1 MGTVAKI
8 VEQSS
13 TGQETKKRDLSIDY
27 LRTSLTLAV
36 IAHHCTL
43 AYTKF
48 AVFNPLHVLRST
60 APVVDS
66 SRWIF
71 FDYAENFNDVYFMS
85 LMFFVSGLFVFPALM
100 RHGLPSFLRDRIF
113 RLGVPFIIAVC
124 GFMPIAFYAS
134 WQLGPGNH
142 GFVDF
147 YSKIAKSGFLVG
159 PPWFIW
165 VLLLFDVV
173 LATLFAPVLTW
184 FQGSRTFWESL
195 RNHPVLTFAA
205 MLFLSG
211 LVYLPMLA
219 RYGFDTWAVILTP
232 PFAFQQARI
241 GLYALWFTFGVLVGI
256 AKLSNGLLS
265 KDGGLAR
272 SWKTWVATCIVIY
285 NALYFVP
292 RLLPKHGM
300 NVHSAQVIEAF
311 LWVFS
316 CAASCFG
323 LLALFR
329 GLQFR
334 PRPWMDSLSRSAY
347 VMYLVHYVFVLW
359 SQRLMLHLPMH
370 AGWKFLAVFTISLSC
385 SWLTAQVFI
394 RIPGLKRIV

>member
-1 MGTVAKI
+1 MGTIAKI

-13 TGQETKKRDLSIDY
+13 TGQKTKQRDLSIDY

-48 AVFNPLHVLRST
+48 AVFNPQHVLRST

-66 SRWIF
+66 ARWIF

-85 LMFFVSGLFVFPALM
+85 LIFFVSGLFVFPALV
-100 RHGLPSFLRDRIF
+100 RPGVPRFLRDRF
-113 RLGVPFIIAVC
+113 LRLGVPFIIAVC

-142 GFVDF
+142 GFLDF
-147 YSKIAKSGFLVG
+147 YSRIAKSGFLVG

-165 VLLLFDVV
+165 VLLLFDVI
-173 LATLFAPVLTW
+173 LAALFAPMLTW
-184 FQGSRTFWESL
+184 LQETRTFWESL
-195 RNHPVLTFAA
+195 RKHPISAFVS
-205 MLFLSG
+205 MLILSG
-211 LVYLPMLA
+211 FIYLPMLA
-219 RYGFDTWAVILTP
+219 QYGFDAWAVMFTP
-232 PFAFQQARI
+232 PFAFQQARV

-256 AKLSNGLLS
+256 AKLGNGLLS
-265 KDGGLAR
+265 KEGGLAR
-272 SWKTWVATCIVIY
+272 FWKTWIAACIVAY

-292 RLLPKHGM
+292 RLLANHGM
-300 NVHSAQVIEAF
+300 TVHSAQVVDAF
-311 LWVFS
+311 LWVLS
-316 CAASCFG
+316 CVTSCFG

-329 GLQFR
+329 GLEFR

-359 SQRLMLHLPMH
+359 SQRLMLHSSIH
-370 AGWKFLAVFTISLSC
+370 AGWKFLAVFTISVFF

-394 RIPGLKRIV
+394 RIPGLKSIV